1 MNELVTR
8 EDRGRVSVLTLNNPP
23 ANGYTHSLH
32 RALDQH
38 VLDLRMDRGADVI
51 VLRGQG
57 DRFFC
62 AGADIGYL
70 QSLDADQK
78 YAFCLHAN
86 ETLLRLENTPKLVIA
101 ALNGHCVGGGL
112 EIALACDIRIGR
124 RRTRDKPDQIGLP
137 EVSLGVLP
145 GTGGTQRLSRV
156 LGRARALQWMVEGR
170 RVAMDEALDQGLI
183 HLLYDEDDWFGS
195 VLSYARSFCR
205 PERSASAVGLIKR
218 AVLGG
223 ADLPLEAGLALE
235 RELQMRLFAA
245 PDAQEGLSAFIEKR
259 APRFTG
265 QGPSVQTVRGPGDRP
280 AESTMPPMAH
290 NVAPVGPASR
300 PPPAAAATTPERRSP
315 PSEHPAAAPRPAT
328 PAARP
333 ASSTAMTGF
342 QPRRD
347 DAHDHDDHDGGP
359 RGASGASAGPRP
371 LPPGMEGFEDFNDLG
386 HSEDPS
392 LPFASGVEAFSGG
405 GAEPAR
411 RSGGGGAG
419 WIDLNRTRIPDAVLN
434 LVPRGIVERYL
445 LVPVLAT
452 ETTITVAMA
461 DPHNQRALDAVAEET
476 GLEVHAVRADE
487 IALAGVVATHYRA

>member
-38 VLDLRMDRGADVI
+38 VLDLRMDRGTDVI
-51 VLRGQG
+51 VLRGAG

-170 RVAMDEALDQGLI
+170 RVAMEDALDQGLI
-183 HLLYDEDDWFGS
+183 HLIYDEDDWFAS
-195 VLSYARSFCR
+195 VLNYARSFCR

-235 RELQMRLFAA
+235 RELQMRLFAS

-265 QGPSVQTVRGPGDRP
+265 QGASAGVARPSGDPP
-280 AESTMPPMAH
+280 AEATIPPLTQS
-290 NVAPVGPASR
+290 VGFARPASR
-300 PPPAAAATTPERRSP
+300 PSPAATTTP
-315 PSEHPAAAPRPAT
+315 PRAV
-328 PAARP
+328 
-333 ASSTAMTGF
+333 SSTAMTGYKST
-342 QPRRD
+342 QDRG
-347 DAHDHDDHDGGP
+347 HDDDNHEEQGHSQ
-359 RGASGASAGPRP
+359 GAGRTSEARP
-371 LPPGMEGFEDFNDLG
+371 VPQGMEGFEDFNDLG
-386 HSEDPS
+386 RTEDPS
-392 LPFASGVEAFSGG
+392 LPFANGVEAFSGG
-405 GAEPAR
+405 GAEPTR

-445 LVPVLAT
+445 LVPVHAT
-452 ETTITVAMA
+452 ETSITIAMV
-461 DPHNQRALDAVAEET
+461 DPRNQRALDEVAEET

-487 IALAGVVATHYRA
+487 VALAGVVATHYRA